1 MSPLMLLALALLGAA
16 GYAGCICGTL
26 FGVTAWLT
34 GELWLLKMLELLEML
49 AGGLTGVN

>member
-1 MSPLMLLALALLGAA
+1 MPPLILLALALLGA

-34 GELWLLKMLELLEML
+34 GELWLLIMLELLEML